1 MDPTTH
7 PPRPLPN
14 LQALLKNM
22 SKTNP
27 VMLNGVNVSED
38 GSELKH
44 GDEVVFPQGESERLV
59 FRYELVDADT
69 GEVLGAVKSFGSPS
83 PAKSP
88 AKSPLGERNGE
99 AMEAKSPAKPA
110 SAKKATPAKS
120 PAKSPMKAP
129 TPKSAAKSPKAPT
142 PKSAAKSPAK
152 AKTPAGPTPHTKA
165 ARELVATAV
174 DNLVNAETKSPA
186 KSPAKSPKKSPMK
199 ALTPKSAAKSPV
211 KAPTPKSAAK
221 SPKSAAMSPKSAEP
235 TPHTKAARELVEAAI
250 QSIEKAETTESPAMK
265 SPAKKSPAKKAVGFA
280 ASPIKSPLGNK
291 ALTSVA
297 AAASPARLSGSP
309 ARPALKAPEQ
319 RIGAQVPGSVN
330 RRKSLRFANDEVM
343 EQVRIIPAHNG
354 EPEVCGRI
362 APDEHKDLS
371 GVKRQRSPNRRYS
384 DIAESP
390 AMSADDA
397 PDSVVK
403 ANRIGD
409 VGHTGP
415 IPKFT
420 AKSGV
425 SPAKSGSSKKRVSI
439 NSPVSTGGSKRQAV
453 SFAIGQAEVT
463 DDVAGTPA
471 RKSSG
476 FKKRKGTP
484 APPSRVS
491 EVDEDEEDE
500 EDEMMAMENDE
511 NMEPVEFANVTVEEE
526 GILGSANAMSSIAGT
541 DVNVTADDMAE
552 IGEDDTDDCEIP
564 KFRLG
569 DVGNTGP
576 IPHYSPACKASPSVV
591 AKALGTIH
599 SAGKFGSPVDFG
611 NDSAC
616 KSSAK
621 SKRSRRSSQ
630 GAMPMATPGT
640 VGRPAAP
647 ANTPATGVSQNPA
660 VAALLNL
667 EGYAANIAQTP
678 GGHAKHSAVA
688 RILAEEEEMAE
699 AVNCTV
705 EEEVDGAEE
714 FVAAA
719 EAAAAAEFAE
729 AAAEAGA
736 AAAKATEEDEEEDF
750 DFDEA
755 FAMDAALAAEAAED
769 VEAAV
774 EIEKVLEEVGKAK
787 TPEKVAEWLEAN
799 LAEVDAVVDAA
810 VASAAKSSAAKSV
823 MSKSVMSSA
832 AKSTRSRRSSGVR
845 KAMSTPGI
853 GVDAEDAAMLSPV
866 LNDNP
871 LPVNSPFTELVK
883 ARGGSAGGRSY
894 GGLSAKM
901 ATLHKALRAT
911 RAALVKERRRADMFE
926 KLYKETS
933 QHAIDAAEVAEI
945 AAAEVTAAVQAAAAA
960 EKKVDEM
967 MPVKLTI
974 SVAKTPVKIIQKA
987 ATPLKAATPARPVQL
1002 NITVAK
1008 TPPVRVV
1015 HKTPVKAA
1023 TPARPVTLSIN
1034 IAKTPVIVQQAK
1046 TPAKA
1051 ATPARPVQL
1060 NINIAKTPK
1069 AATPVAAEPAP
1080 VAELAAEEEVV
1091 CEKVEE
1097 EEDACKMCGCADEEQ
1112 ALLCDGCDGSFHMK
1126 CLKRKTIPKGDWFCK
1141 GCTADRKKAADEAKK
1156 AAAAKRKAA
1165 EPADGVRRSTRS
1177 RR

>member
-1 MDPTTH
+1 MTH
-7 PPRPLPN
+7 PYRPL
-14 LQALLKNM
+14 LTSQALLKNM

-27 VMLNGVNVSED
+27 VMLNGVNVSEE

-59 FRYELVDADT
+59 FRYELVDAAT

-88 AKSPLGERNGE
+88 VKSPLGERNGE

-110 SAKKATPAKS
+110 SAKKAATPAKS
-120 PAKSPMKAP
+120 PAKSPV
-129 TPKSAAKSPKAPT
+129 KAPT

-174 DNLVNAETKSPA
+174 DNLVKAQA

-199 ALTPKSAAKSPV
+199 A
-211 KAPTPKSAAK
+211 PTPKSAAK
-221 SPKSAAMSPKSAEP
+221 SPKAVEP

-250 QSIEKAETTESPAMK
+250 ESIEKAEATKSPMK
-265 SPAKKSPAKKAVGFA
+265 SPKKSPAKKAVGFA
-280 ASPIKSPLGNK
+280 ASPMKSPMKSPLAENK
-291 ALTSVA
+291 ALASVAA
-297 AAASPARLSGSP
+297 AAASPANLSASP
-309 ARPALKAPEQ
+309 ARPSLKAPEQ
-319 RIGAQVPGSVN
+319 RIGAQVSGSVN
-330 RRKSLRFANDEVM
+330 RRKSLRFANDEIM

-362 APDEHKDLS
+362 APNDRKDLS

-390 AMSADDA
+390 AMSKDGG
-397 PDSVVK
+397 PDSEVK

-420 AKSGV
+420 AKTGS

-439 NSPVSTGGSKRQAV
+439 NSPISTGGSKRQAV

-500 EDEMMAMENDE
+500 DEAMMEENDE
-511 NMEPVEFANVTVEEE
+511 NVEPVEAANVTVVEE
-526 GILGSANAMSSIAGT
+526 GILGSAGAVSSIAGT

-552 IGEDDTDDCEIP
+552 IGEDDTGDCEIP

-647 ANTPATGVSQNPA
+647 ANTPATGHKNPA

-688 RILAEEEEMAE
+688 RILAKEEETAME
-699 AVNCTV
+699 AVNCTI
-705 EEEVDGAEE
+705 EEDIEGAEE

-719 EAAAAAEFAE
+719 EAAAAAEYAE

-736 AAAKATEEDEEEDF
+736 LAAKATEEDDEDF

-774 EIEKVLEEVGKAK
+774 EIEKVLEEVGKSK

-810 VASAAKSSAAKSV
+810 AKSSAA
-823 MSKSVMSSA
+823 KSVMSSA
-832 AKSTRSRRSSGVR
+832 AKSTRSRRSSVN
-845 KAMSTPGI
+845 KAMSTPGV
-853 GVDAEDAAMLSPV
+853 GVDAEDAAMMSPQ

-871 LPVNSPFTELVK
+871 LPANSPLTELVK

-901 ATLHKALRAT
+901 AQLHKALRAT
-911 RAALVKERRRADMFE
+911 RAALIKERRRADMFE

-933 QHAIDAAEVAEI
+933 QQAVNAAEVAEI

-960 EKKVDEM
+960 EKKVNEM
-967 MPVKLTI
+967 MPVQLSIT
-974 SVAKTPVKIIQKA
+974 VAKTPVKIIQKA
-987 ATPLKAATPARPVQL
+987 ATPAKAVTPAKPVQL

-1015 HKTPVKAA
+1015 HKTPIKAA
-1023 TPARPVTLSIN
+1023 TPQQPVTLSIN
-1034 IAKTPVIVQQAK
+1034 IAKTPVIMQRARTPAKEK
-1046 TPAKA
+1046 TPAK
-1051 ATPARPVQL
+1051 PVQL
-1060 NINIAKTPK
+1060 NITVAKTPKASPKLVPQASAKKAVTPK

-1080 VAELAAEEEVV
+1080 AAVLTADEEVV

-1097 EEDACKMCGCADEEQ
+1097 EADEPCKMCGIADEEQ
-1112 ALLCDGCDGSFHMK
+1112 ALLCDGCDGTFHLK

-1141 GCTADRKKAADEAKK
+1141 ECTAERKKAANEEKK

-1165 EPADGVRRSTRS
+1165 EPAEGARRSTRS